1 MDTQAQGG
9 GVTHRC
15 DFCEEAFATQEEL
28 ERHVK
33 EQHPDV
39 GDRSVPEGTGGSK
52 TEGGGGMVQ
61 SE

>member
-15 DFCEEAFATQEEL
+15 DFCEEAFATQKEL
-28 ERHVK
+28 EQHVK
-33 EQHPDV
+33 EQH
-39 GDRSVPEGTGGSK
+39 GDPGDLSVPEGTGGSK